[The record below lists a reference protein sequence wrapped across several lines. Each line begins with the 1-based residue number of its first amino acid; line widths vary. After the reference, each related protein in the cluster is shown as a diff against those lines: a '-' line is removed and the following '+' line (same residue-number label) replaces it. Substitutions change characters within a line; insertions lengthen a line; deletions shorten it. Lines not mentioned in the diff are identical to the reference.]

1 MWLTEISTTS
11 LRVASAWGEYTGQE
25 LLTVSHSNLI
35 ERNNA
40 QISEDDVL
48 LCFLVFFFC
57 LVTFSCYQKC
67 DWCIS
72 FAILWADDIFFYSK
86 IHLRQVQFWAKIMEG
101 PAPRK

>member
-48 LCFLVFFFC
+48 LCFLVFFF
-57 LVTFSCYQKC
+57 LSCYIQLLPK
-67 DWCIS
+67 
-72 FAILWADDIFFYSK
+72 
-86 IHLRQVQFWAKIMEG
+86 M
-101 PAPRK
+101 

>member
-40 QISEDDVL
+40 QRTQWRWCTSVFFGFFFFVL
-48 LCFLVFFFC
+48 LHSVATKNVIGVFPLQF
-57 LVTFSCYQKC
+57 YGQM
-67 DWCIS
+67 
-72 FAILWADDIFFYSK
+72 IFFSIQKYICGK
-86 IHLRQVQFWAKIMEG
+86 CNFGQK
-101 PAPRK
+101 